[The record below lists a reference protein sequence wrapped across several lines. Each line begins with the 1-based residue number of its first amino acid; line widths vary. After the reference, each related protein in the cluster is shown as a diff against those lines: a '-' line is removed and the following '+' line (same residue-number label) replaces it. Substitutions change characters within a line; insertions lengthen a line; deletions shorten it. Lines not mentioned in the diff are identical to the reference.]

1 MNSSKA
7 LGFVK
12 EQKSFVI
19 LVIVI
24 IFAACTSS
32 MFFTI
37 DNLQNLFL
45 QISIQ
50 GIISFGMTFTLIA
63 GEFDMSVGSNL
74 TLCGILF
81 AQLLSYMSFGLAI
94 IVVLLFAAVLGLIN
108 GILVAK
114 LGVCS
119 FIGTLGTM
127 YAYKGL
133 ALMLSQGQPVPARTE
148 EVLQVSNMQIGGFSI
163 FPVIFIIVGLIS
175 AYVLTR
181 TQFGRNIYAVG
192 GNAEV
197 ANNSGISVVFYK
209 TMSFVIVG
217 VTAGLAGILLT
228 MRLQSA
234 TPIAGD
240 SLNLIVISSI
250 IIGGTSPAGGVGSIP
265 KSFIGLMIIGVLTN
279 LLSLIGLSGYYQ
291 QVIQG
296 AMTVAIIGAT
306 SFANYR
312 KVSAI

>member
-24 IFAACTSS
+24 IFAACASS

-81 AQLLSYMSFGLAI
+81 AQLLSYISFGLAI
-94 IVVLLFAAVLGLIN
+94 IVVLLFAAALGLIN

>member
-1 MNSSKA
+1 M
-7 LGFVK
+7 
-12 EQKSFVI
+12 
-19 LVIVI
+19 IVI
-24 IFAACTSS
+24 IFAACASS

-81 AQLLSYMSFGLAI
+81 AQLLSYISFGLAI
-94 IVVLLFAAVLGLIN
+94 IVVLLFAAALGLIN

-133 ALMLSQGQPVPARTE
+133 ALMLSQRQPVPARTE

-163 FPVIFIIVGLIS
+163 FSCDLH
-175 AYVLTR
+175 YR
-181 TQFGRNIYAVG
+181 
-192 GNAEV
+192 
-197 ANNSGISVVFYK
+197 
-209 TMSFVIVG
+209 G
-217 VTAGLAGILLT
+217 VNQRICADAARSLGETSMRLAGT
-228 MRLQSA
+228 PRLRTIQESA
-234 TPIAGD
+234 WC
-240 SLNLIVISSI
+240 L
-250 IIGGTSPAGGVGSIP
+250 
-265 KSFIGLMIIGVLTN
+265 
-279 LLSLIGLSGYYQ
+279 
-291 QVIQG
+291 
-296 AMTVAIIGAT
+296 
-306 SFANYR
+306 
-312 KVSAI
+312 

>member
-1 MNSSKA
+1 MNSSTA

-12 EQKSFVI
+12 EQKSLVI
-19 LVIVI
+19 LVIVV
-24 IFAACTSS
+24 IFASCASS
-32 MFFTI
+32 MFLTV
-37 DNLQNLFL
+37 DNMQNLFL

-81 AQLLSYMSFGLAI
+81 AQMLSYTSLWLAI
-94 IVVLLFAAVLGLIN
+94 IVVLLVAALLGLIN
-108 GILVAK
+108 GFLVAK

-133 ALMLSQGQPVPARTE
+133 ALIISQGQPVPARTE
-148 EVLQVSNMQIGGFSI
+148 EVIQISNMQVGGLSI
-163 FPVIFIIVGLIS
+163 FPIIFIIVGVIS
-175 AYVLTR
+175 AYVLMK

-217 VTAGLAGILLT
+217 VSAGLAGILLT

-250 IIGGTSPAGGVGSIP
+250 IIGGTSPAGGVGSIL

>member
-24 IFAACTSS
+24 IFAACASS

-312 KVSAI
+312 KVSAM

>member
-24 IFAACTSS
+24 IFAACASS

-81 AQLLSYMSFGLAI
+81 AQMLSYMSFGLAI
-94 IVVLLFAAVLGLIN
+94 VVVLLFAAALGLIN

-197 ANNSGISVVFYK
+197 ANNSGISVVIYK

>member
-12 EQKSFVI
+12 EQKSLVI
-19 LVIVI
+19 LVIVV
-24 IFAACTSS
+24 IFASCASS
-32 MFFTI
+32 MFLTV
-37 DNLQNLFL
+37 DNMQNLFL

-81 AQLLSYMSFGLAI
+81 AQMLSYTSLWLAI
-94 IVVLLFAAVLGLIN
+94 IVVLLVAALLGLIN
-108 GILVAK
+108 GFLVAK

-133 ALMLSQGQPVPARTE
+133 ALIISQGQPVPARTE
-148 EVLQVSNMQIGGFSI
+148 EVIQISNMQVGGLSI
-163 FPVIFIIVGLIS
+163 FPIIFIIVGVIS
-175 AYVLTR
+175 AYVLMK

-217 VTAGLAGILLT
+217 VSAGLAGILLT

-250 IIGGTSPAGGVGSIP
+250 IIGGTSPAGGVGSIL

>member
-12 EQKSFVI
+12 EQKSLVI
-19 LVIVI
+19 LVIVV
-24 IFAACTSS
+24 IFASCASS
-32 MFFTI
+32 MFLTI
-37 DNLQNLFL
+37 DNMQNLFL

-81 AQLLSYMSFGLAI
+81 AQMLSYTSLWLAI
-94 IVVLLFAAVLGLIN
+94 IVVLLVAALLGLIN
-108 GILVAK
+108 GFLVAK

-133 ALMLSQGQPVPARTE
+133 ALIISQGQPVPARTE
-148 EVLQVSNMQIGGFSI
+148 EVIQISNMQVGGLSI
-163 FPVIFIIVGLIS
+163 FPIIFIIVGVIS
-175 AYVLTR
+175 AYVLMK

-217 VTAGLAGILLT
+217 VSAGLAGILLT

-250 IIGGTSPAGGVGSIP
+250 IIGGTSPAGGVGSIL

>member
-24 IFAACTSS
+24 IFAACASS

-81 AQLLSYMSFGLAI
+81 AQMLSYMSFGLAI
-94 IVVLLFAAVLGLIN
+94 VVVLLFAAALGLIN